1 MRFQLRRIAPPL
13 TPLLITCSLALIA
26 SCAPD
31 TPPSTDLN
39 LDQQASE
46 ARDSVGSTAAAILGT
61 QDGNWQAYGGDIGN
75 TKYSPLADIDASN
88 VADLEIAWRRPALD
102 PYYASLNPN
111 QRFSSNYVAAPVVI
125 DGIAFIPNAVG
136 LVEAFDAATG
146 ATVWVQDPV
155 GGAEGLPGAPT
166 RGISYWQDPE
176 GIVAPR
182 VIVQRGSYLYALDA
196 ETGGA
201 IDSFGNQGRVD
212 LQLMPAEF
220 ERFRW
225 GGVPMVVRDV
235 IVVGQAMSDSFSNK
249 EAYRGDVRA
258 FDIRTG
264 ELRWSYHTIRK
275 RGSLAQEPGRTGLG
289 RIPGTRQCGHSLAP
303 TTRLAWS
310 ICLSA
315 RRPTICMGAIGSAT
329 ISLARA
335 WSRSMPKPASGF
347 GITRLFTTD
356 FGTTTRPQH
365 RF

>member
-1 MRFQLRRIAPPL
+1 MTVQLRQSAPPRSS
-13 TPLLITCSLALIA
+13 LLIACSLAVIA

-31 TPPSTDLN
+31 TPTPKDPI
-39 LDQQASE
+39 LDRQTSE
-46 ARDSVGSTAAAILGT
+46 ASTTLRANGASTLGA
-61 QDGNWQAYGGDIGN
+61 QDGNWRAYGGDIGN
-75 TKYSPLADIDASN
+75 TKYSPLAEIDASN
-88 VADLEIAWRRPALD
+88 VADLEIVWRRPALD
-102 PYYASLNPN
+102 PSYASLNPN

-166 RGISYWQDPE
+166 RGIAYWQDPE

-182 VIVQRGSYLYALDA
+182 VIVQRGSYLYSLDA

-249 EAYRGDVRA
+249 EASRGDVRA
-258 FDIRTG
+258 FDIST
-264 ELRWSYHTIRK
+264 K
-275 RGSLAQEPGRTGLG
+275 LG
-289 RIPGTRQCGHSLAP
+289 FS
-303 TTRLAWS
+303 
-310 ICLSA
+310 
-315 RRPTICMGAIGSAT
+315 
-329 ISLARA
+329 
-335 WSRSMPKPASGF
+335 
-347 GITRLFTTD
+347 
-356 FGTTTRPQH
+356 
-365 RF
+365 